1 MANTFGRKASR
12 NVGTSLTAIGSY
24 AVGVSTTTTVIGLSV
39 ANISGA
45 TVEVDVTHNDGSNDT
60 YLIKGA
66 PILPGAS
73 LVLVGGDQKL
83 VLTTNDS
90 VKVKS
95 NTASSVDAFM
105 SILELT

>member
-12 NVGTSLTAIGSY
+12 SVGTSLTAIGSY
-24 AVGVSTTTTVIGLSV
+24 TVAAATTTTVIGLSV

-45 TVEVDVTHNDGSNDT
+45 TIEVDVTHNDGTNDT

-66 PILPGAS
+66 PVLPGGS
-73 LVLVGGDQKL
+73 FVLVGGDQKL

-95 NTASSVDAFM
+95 NTASSADAFM

>member
-1 MANTFGRKASR
+1 MPNTFGRKASR
-12 NVGTSLTAIGSY
+12 NIGTSLTAIGSY
-24 AVGVSTTTTVIGLSV
+24 TVGASTTTTIIGLSV
-39 ANISGA
+39 ANISGS
-45 TVEVDVTHNDGSNDT
+45 TVEIDVTHNDGSNDT

-66 PILPGAS
+66 PVLPGAS

-83 VLTTNDS
+83 VMITNDS

>member
-1 MANTFGRKASR
+1 MANTCGRKASR

-24 AVGVSTTTTVIGLSV
+24 TVAASTTTTIIGLSV

-45 TVEVDVTHNDGSNDT
+45 TVEIDVTHNDGTNDT

-66 PILPGAS
+66 PVLPGAA

-83 VLTTNDS
+83 VMITSDS